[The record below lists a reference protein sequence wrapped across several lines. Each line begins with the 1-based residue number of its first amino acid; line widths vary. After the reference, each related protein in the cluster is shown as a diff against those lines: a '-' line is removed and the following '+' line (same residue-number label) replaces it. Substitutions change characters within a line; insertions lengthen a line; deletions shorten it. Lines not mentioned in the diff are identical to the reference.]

1 MKKLMSLVLAVVMV
15 LSLTA
20 CGGSKKEET
29 KAPETKK
36 EETKAP
42 ETTKAAEK
50 EETTAAAAESDK
62 VFKIGF
68 AAKGLSD
75 AFTSMEA
82 AEYMRQAKENW
93 AGKLEVL
100 QVDCEFDTN
109 KQIEV
114 LENFIAQDVDAIICQ
129 TDDPEAILPIVQE
142 CEEKG
147 IHFINDLKI
156 ESDWAYEV
164 ESNPQDDGEILGD
177 FAVEWLKAQNLEDPV
192 ILFMQGEVGNQHA
205 NAREKYCKEKL
216 TAAGFEVTD
225 TNTANW
231 QRDEAIALMENWCQV
246 YDHIDAVICA
256 NDEMSLGVVQ
266 VLEQEGR
273 LDGTMV
279 ISVDALAGA
288 VKSVADGKLT
298 MTIGK
303 DIVAGCDMSLQLAYD
318 LCSGVDRSADKL
330 QKVPKD
336 IITKDNAETLQKW
349 IDIHTAAGTYQ

>member
-1 MKKLMSLVLAVVMV
+1 MKKLMSLVLAVVML
-15 LSLTA
+15 LSLAA
-20 CGGSKKEET
+20 CGSSKEET
-29 KAPETKK
+29 KAPETKAA
-36 EETKAP
+36 ETKAESKTESKAA
-42 ETTKAAEK
+42 ETTKAAEGEK
-50 EETTAAAAESDK
+50 FT
-62 VFKIGF
+62 VGF

-82 AEYMRQAKENW
+82 SEYMRQAKEEW
-93 AGKLEVL
+93 GDKLEL
-100 QVDCEFDTN
+100 LEVDCEFDTN

-114 LENFIAQDVDAIICQ
+114 LENFITQGVDAIICQ
-129 TDDPEAILPIVQE
+129 TDDPEAVLPIVQE

-147 IHFINDLKI
+147 IPFINDLHL
-156 ESDWAYEV
+156 ESDWAYTV
-164 ESNPQDDGEILGD
+164 ESDPKDDGEILGQ
-177 FAVEWLKAQNLEDPV
+177 FAVEWFKKNNMEKPV

-205 NAREKYCKEKL
+205 NAREKYCKEQL
-216 TAAGFEVTD
+216 TAAGYEVTD

-273 LDGTMV
+273 LEGTMV

-288 VKSVADGKLT
+288 VKSVSDGKLT

-303 DIVAGCDMSLQLAYD
+303 DIVAGCEMSLQLAYD
-318 LCSGVDRSADKL
+318 LCSGVDRSADKV

-336 IITKDNAETLQKW
+336 VITKDNTDTLQKW
-349 IDIHTAAGTYQ
+349 IDIHTKAGTYQ

>member
-1 MKKLMSLVLAVVMV
+1 MKKLMSLLLAVVMV
-15 LSLTA
+15 LSLA
-20 CGGSKKEET
+20 GCGSSGGDETEAPTTQAEGESSESQGEET
-29 KAPETKK
+29 GGGESQ
-36 EETKAP
+36 
-42 ETTKAAEK
+42 AEAD
-50 EETTAAAAESDK
+50 EPFT
-62 VFKIGF
+62 IGF

-75 AFTSMEA
+75 PFTSMEA
-82 AEYMRQAKENW
+82 AEYMRQAEANW
-93 AGKLEVL
+93 GGKLELL

-129 TDDPEAILPIVQE
+129 TDDPEAVLPIVEE
-142 CEEKG
+142 CKEKG
-147 IHFINDLKI
+147 IYFINDLI
-156 ESDWAYEV
+156 IDNDWAYTV
-164 ESNPQDDGEILGD
+164 ESNPQDDGELLGEY
-177 FAVEWLKAQNLEDPV
+177 AVEWFEKNGVEDPV

-205 NAREKYCKEKL
+205 NAREQYCKEVL
-216 TAAGFEVTD
+216 EAAGYTVTD

-231 QRDEAIALMENWCQV
+231 LRDEAIALMENWCQV

-256 NDEMSLGVVQ
+256 NDDMGLGVVQ

-288 VKSVADGKLT
+288 VKSVDEGKLT

-303 DIVAGCDMSLQLAYD
+303 DIVAGCEMSLQLAYD
-318 LCSGVDRSADKL
+318 LCSGAGDSAEKV

-336 IITKDNAETLQKW
+336 IITKDDPETLQKW
-349 IDIHTAAGTYQ
+349 IDIHTEAGTYQ